1 MTRLLIADDHP
12 IMLSGLEALLRDSD
26 YEVVGTAH
34 DGNSVLE
41 QLDRTAPDL
50 LILDE
55 RMPGQSGIDVLRIL
69 RSRGDERP
77 VVLLTADLT
86 DRKLLDAVALGVEGI
101 VLKESAQA
109 SLLTCLDKVSRG
121 QRWMEPGLALRAL
134 DLKFRPGADV
144 DDAARTLSPREAAIV
159 RLVASGL
166 RNRDIAA
173 RLSLTEG
180 TVKVYLHRIYEKLA
194 VTNRTELAILA
205 REMPVLHRE
214 A

>member
-12 IMLSGLEALLRDSD
+12 IMLSGLEALLRDTD
-26 YEVVGTAH
+26 YEVVATARDGT
-34 DGNSVLE
+34 GVLE
-41 QLDRTAPDL
+41 QLDRISPDIL
-50 LILDE
+50 VLDE
-55 RMPGQSGIDVLRIL
+55 RMPNPSGIEVLRIL
-69 RSRGDERP
+69 RSRGDDRP

-86 DRKLLDAVALGVEGI
+86 DRKLLDAVSLGVEGI
-101 VLKESAQA
+101 VLKESAQT

-134 DLKFRPGADV
+134 DLKFRPGTEVA
-144 DDAARTLSPREAAIV
+144 DAARTLSPREAAIV

-166 RNRDIAA
+166 RNRDIAS

-180 TVKVYLHRIYEKLA
+180 TVKVYLHRIYEKLD
-194 VTNRTELAILA
+194 VTNRTELALLA
-205 REMPVLHRE
+205 REMPALHGE

>member
-12 IMLSGLEALLRDSD
+12 IMLSGLEALLRDTD
-26 YEVVGTAH
+26 YEVVATARDGT
-34 DGNSVLE
+34 GVLE
-41 QLDRTAPDL
+41 QLDRISPDIL
-50 LILDE
+50 VLDE
-55 RMPGQSGIDVLRIL
+55 RMPNPSGLEVLRIL
-69 RSRGDERP
+69 RSRGDDRP

-86 DRKLLDAVALGVEGI
+86 DRKLLDAVSLGVEGI
-101 VLKESAQA
+101 VLKESAQT

-134 DLKFRPGADV
+134 DLKFRPGTEVA
-144 DDAARTLSPREAAIV
+144 DAARTLSPREAAIV

-166 RNRDIAA
+166 RNRDIAS

-180 TVKVYLHRIYEKLA
+180 TVKVYLHRIYEKLD
-194 VTNRTELAILA
+194 VTNRTELALLA
-205 REMPVLHRE
+205 REMPALHGE